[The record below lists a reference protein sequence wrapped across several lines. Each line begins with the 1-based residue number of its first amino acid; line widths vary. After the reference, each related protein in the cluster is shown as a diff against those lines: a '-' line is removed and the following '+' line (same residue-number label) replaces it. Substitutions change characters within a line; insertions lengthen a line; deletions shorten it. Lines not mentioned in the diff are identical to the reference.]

1 MARKYSE
8 KFRENQAPSF
18 QLGFSNEYRYSIP
31 ALESI
36 SRRANKSDWRE
47 IKEEYTRMRDV
58 AQKRLKR
65 LMKSEFSD
73 SKAVKLHPDM
83 FPRLR
88 DLDPRDLPKAFN
100 DLYRFVRASTSTV
113 YGQRQAKEKTIEK
126 FNNAGFEAEGFD
138 LREGENF
145 KQFISVMEK
154 VRKFKI
160 TYGSDYTREFTDMI
174 MHLPKNKRR
183 SAMAMSRMRRLME
196 IAHNAEAKEAFEQ
209 MVEEKEKNNG
219 KRGKKGVSAEDMDT
233 FLKNMG
239 Y

>member
-8 KFRENQAPSF
+8 KFIEKQAPSF
-18 QLGFSNEYRYSIP
+18 KLGFSNEYRYSIP

-47 IKEEYTRMRDV
+47 IREEYTRMRDV

-65 LMKSEFSD
+65 LLKSEFSD

-126 FNNAGFEAEGFD
+126 FNKAGFEKEGFD
-138 LREGENF
+138 LRKEENF
-145 KQFISVMEK
+145 REFIKVIEK

-160 TYGSDYTREFTDMI
+160 TYGSDYSREFTDMMLHI
-174 MHLPKNKRR
+174 PKSKRR
-183 SAMAMSRMRRLME
+183 SAMAISRMRRLME
-196 IAHNAEAKEAFEQ
+196 IAHNAEAKEAFEN
-209 MVEEKEKNNG
+209 MVSAKG
-219 KRGKKGVSAEDMDT
+219 KSVSAEDMDT
-233 FLKNMG
+233 FLNNMG